1 MDTGNLGL
9 AVWNPATYNNTSS
22 APGWTGLLWH
32 GIDSNIP
39 SSGVPSRLFFL
50 RPRVGVAYD
59 VFGTGNTV
67 VRGGFGVY
75 RYQASAN
82 NISGAAYNAPLN
94 VASEST
100 TWNCC
105 IGYNSFNQFS
115 PSLGA
120 PGLGSNANGVM
131 QEGDS
136 RVPYAMTYN
145 VTISQRAPWRSLAE
159 FQYSG
164 SASRDQILDGTLS
177 DQDLIPIGA
186 FFKPDPLT
194 GVVNNPFSSSFQRQ
208 RLLSLPQLHGDPVV
222 HPWRPL

>member
-1 MDTGNLGL
+1 MESI
-9 AVWNPATYNNTSS
+9 PASPFPVFLPGSSS
-22 APGWTGLLWH
+22 AE
-32 GIDSNIP
+32 
-39 SSGVPSRLFFL
+39 
-50 RPRVGVAYD
+50 PRVGIAYD

-120 PGLGSNANGVM
+120 PDWEAM
-131 QEGDS
+131 QMAS
-136 RVPYAMTYN
+136 CR
-145 VTISQRAPWRSLAE
+145 RAIPE
-159 FQYSG
+159 FP
-164 SASRDQILDGTLS
+164 T
-177 DQDLIPIGA
+177 P
-186 FFKPDPLT
+186 
-194 GVVNNPFSSSFQRQ
+194 
-208 RLLSLPQLHGDPVV
+208 
-222 HPWRPL
+222 